1 LTEGARSFKVSLVER
16 STTSDRPHV
25 TIADVARSAGVSRS
39 TVSNVLHGRTSV
51 APGLRTRVHRAI
63 DELGYRPSAIA
74 RALALQRSRQLG
86 AVIPDLGNPFFADLV
101 RGAEEQATR
110 DGYLLL
116 IASVE
121 VRRGRERETIE
132 ALLDRR
138 PDGLLLG
145 VSPDEAAFLERI
157 NVPVV
162 VVDSRADGGAAAV
175 AVDHELGARLAVRH
189 LLELGHRRIA
199 AAIETDASE
208 RNERID
214 GYRAAL
220 REAGITPDPALELR
234 DERPPG
240 AREPAP
246 RPALATA
253 VTRLGATAVVCGD
266 DLVAVGLI
274 DSLEARGVLVPRDV
288 SVVGFDDIA
297 LAGVG
302 RIGLTTVRQPAR
314 EIGALA
320 ARLLV
325 RRLDGQDSGQA
336 PTLLEPELVVRR
348 TTAPPGPA

>member
-1 LTEGARSFKVSLVER
+1 V
-16 STTSDRPHV
+16 
-25 TIADVARSAGVSRS
+25 
-39 TVSNVLHGRTSV
+39 
-51 APGLRTRVHRAI
+51 
-63 DELGYRPSAIA
+63 
-74 RALALQRSRQLG
+74 
-86 AVIPDLGNPFFADLV
+86 
-101 RGAEEQATR
+101 
-110 DGYLLL
+110 
-116 IASVE
+116 
-121 VRRGRERETIE
+121 
-132 ALLDRR
+132 
-138 PDGLLLG
+138 
-145 VSPDEAAFLERI
+145 
-157 NVPVV
+157 
-162 VVDSRADGGAAAV
+162 
-175 AVDHELGARLAVRH
+175 
-189 LLELGHRRIA
+189 ELGHRRIA

-208 RNERID
+208 RSERID

-220 REAGITPDPALELR
+220 RDAGIEPDRALELR

-320 ARLLV
+320 ARMLAQQIDG
-325 RRLDGQDSGQA
+325 RREGLA
-336 PTLLEPELVVRR
+336 PALLEPELVVRR
-348 TTAPPGPA
+348 TTAPPAVA